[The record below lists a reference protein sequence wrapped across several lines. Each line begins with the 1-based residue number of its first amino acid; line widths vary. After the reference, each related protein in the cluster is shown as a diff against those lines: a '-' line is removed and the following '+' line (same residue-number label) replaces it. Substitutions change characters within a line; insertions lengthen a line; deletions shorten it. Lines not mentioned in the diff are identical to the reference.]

1 MNIQQDKATLANLIL
16 SEISRRIADD
26 WTKVTC
32 TKSKYCY
39 NDLSENEI
47 NINFI
52 TENTDAAKNIRVN
65 MQYRCG
71 FNILKLRIEPTAGW
85 SDFGPHIKINLTGP
99 QYIPIR
105 KKISAVYRQ
114 YKSIYDIEN
123 EALEVSKFSNLLCE
137 SIPHLT
143 DELLLE

>member
-52 TENTDAAKNIRVN
+52 TENTVNLSLIIQFTIFTFIHNGIRLVHLL
-65 MQYRCG
+65 YS
-71 FNILKLRIEPTAGW
+71 LKSFSLI
-85 SDFGPHIKINLTGP
+85 I
-99 QYIPIR
+99 
-105 KKISAVYRQ
+105 ISL
-114 YKSIYDIEN
+114 S
-123 EALEVSKFSNLLCE
+123 SNLK
-137 SIPHLT
+137 
-143 DELLLE
+143 